1 MEVKKDYRPD
11 IDGLRALAVISVILF
26 HMDNSFLPG
35 GFIGVDIFFVISGYL
50 ITKHLVENKINNNH
64 SLRIFYFKRIK
75 RILPALFFM
84 IFVTLIFSYF
94 TFSPYYLDDTAKQSF
109 SALLSFS
116 NIYFYFNS
124 DYFDISSTF
133 RPLLHTWSLGVEEQ
147 FYLFWPIFIIVLLNI
162 NKFNKIWVKTT

>member
-64 SLRIFYFKRIK
+64 SLRIFYFKRIN
-75 RILPALFFM
+75 R
-84 IFVTLIFSYF
+84 
-94 TFSPYYLDDTAKQSF
+94 
-109 SALLSFS
+109 
-116 NIYFYFNS
+116 
-124 DYFDISSTF
+124 
-133 RPLLHTWSLGVEEQ
+133 
-147 FYLFWPIFIIVLLNI
+147 
-162 NKFNKIWVKTT
+162 